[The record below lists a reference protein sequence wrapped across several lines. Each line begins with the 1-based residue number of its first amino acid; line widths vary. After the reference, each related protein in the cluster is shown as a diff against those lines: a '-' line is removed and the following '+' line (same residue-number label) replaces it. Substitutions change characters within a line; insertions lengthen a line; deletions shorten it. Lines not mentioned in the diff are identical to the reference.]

1 MRMDIE
7 GVVIFDL
14 KSGIPLFSRLGRGM
28 DSSLFSS
35 FVAAIGHFSRE
46 LKLGSLAS
54 FTTEEKTI
62 FLATQSNTI
71 TALITPTSKE
81 WQEANVLASEL
92 GKQFEDGFYT
102 PGCLQPDEY
111 LDFQPVA
118 EEFLRKIKNPFVSN
132 VASFVHEKY
141 GGSIAIKPRLMK
153 ESGNE
158 GTVDMLVNLGIR
170 YDDDYEAQKNGKA
183 TQDIYSDAYIFC
195 KVSEGILSRGEV
207 MEFIDS
213 LDGFGVQTMKK
224 DNLEFV
230 PYFPTR
236 AVIVAREYT
245 NPVSDYLNKLPRENG
260 SVYVDGSHVFAGR
273 RIRQTAKNVRCI
285 VDVYRWQDNG
295 EPIPLE
301 F

>member
-1 MRMDIE
+1 MNVDIE

-14 KSGIPLFSRLGRGM
+14 KSGIPLFSRLGKDM

-54 FTTEEKTI
+54 FTTEEKMI
-62 FLATQSNTI
+62 FLATHANTI
-71 TALITPTSKE
+71 TALITPTRKE
-81 WQEANVLASEL
+81 WQEANALANDL
-92 GKQFEDGFYT
+92 GQLFEDGHYV
-102 PGCLQPDEY
+102 PGCLQPEEY
-111 LDFQPVA
+111 SGFQPVA
-118 EEFLRKIKNPFVSN
+118 EEFLRKIKNPFESN
-132 VASFVHEKY
+132 VASFIHKKY
-141 GGSIAIKPRLMK
+141 GGSISFKPRLMK
-153 ESGNE
+153 ESGSE
-158 GTVDMLVNLGIR
+158 GTVDLLVNLGVR
-170 YDDDYEAQKNGKA
+170 YDDDYEAQKNGKG

-195 KVSEGILSRGEV
+195 KVSEGRVTRGEV

-236 AVIVAREYT
+236 AVIIAREYT
-245 NPVSDYLNKLPRENG
+245 EPVFDYLNKLPRENG
-260 SVYVDGSHVFAGR
+260 SFYVDGSHVFAGR
-273 RIRQTAKNVRCI
+273 RIKHATKNTRCI
-285 VDVYRWQDNG
+285 VEVYKWQEND
-295 EPIPLE
+295 EPIPME

>member
-1 MRMDIE
+1 MDIE

-14 KSGIPLFSRLGRGM
+14 KSGIPLFSRLGKGM

-54 FTTEEKTI
+54 FTTEEKMI
-62 FLATQSNTI
+62 FLSTQANTI
-71 TALITPTSKE
+71 TALITPTRKE
-81 WQEANVLASEL
+81 WQEANVLATEL
-92 GKQFEDGFYT
+92 GKEFEDGFYI
-102 PGCLQPDEY
+102 PGCLQPEEY
-111 LDFQPVA
+111 SSFQPVA
-118 EEFLRKIKNPFVSN
+118 EDFLRRVKNPFESN
-132 VASFVHEKY
+132 VARFIHKKY

-153 ESGNE
+153 ENGSE

-170 YDDDYEAQKNGKA
+170 YDEDHETQKNGKG

-195 KVSEGILSRGEV
+195 KVNEGLMTRGEV

-236 AVIVAREYT
+236 AVIIARDYTEPVA
-245 NPVSDYLNKLPRENG
+245 DYLLKLPKENG

-273 RIRQTAKNVRCI
+273 RIKQAPKNARCL
-285 VDVYRWQDNG
+285 VEVYKWQENSD
-295 EPIPLE
+295 PIAFE